1 MNRRTE
7 ERRSTPRPAT
17 AAHAMGL
24 VLVGVLLWAGCGIYS
39 FTGAVIPPHQQTIA
53 IPFVEDQALGAPPE
67 LAQRLTELLTDR
79 FTGRTRLVLVADE
92 ADADVVLSVAIDR
105 YTSVPTAVTGQEVAA
120 RNRVTVGARVQYLDR
135 VEERTRLERTF
146 SVNEDYNA
154 AQLDQE
160 TPAALLALEQL
171 AENIFTAATSD
182 W

>member
-7 ERRSTPRPAT
+7 ERTSKPLPTTGAR
-17 AAHAMGL
+17 AALL
-24 VLVGVLLWAGCGIYS
+24 VFVGALLWAGCGIYS
-39 FTGAVIPPHQQTIA
+39 FTGAVIPPHLQTIA

-105 YTSVPTAVTGQEVAA
+105 YTSVPAAVTGQEVAA
-120 RNRVTVGARVQYLDR
+120 RNRVTVGVRVQYLDR
-135 VEERTRLERTF
+135 VEDRIRLERPF
-146 SVNEDYNA
+146 SETEDYNA

-160 TPAALLALEQL
+160 TTAALLALEQL